1 MAQASAHLSG
11 LSPSDALAT
20 AAQAIAQ
27 TISHAIAETL
37 PANQR
42 TSRVLVLF
50 AGGGVRNAGL
60 MRAMR
65 RAIKASGSWKG
76 SVRTTDEYG
85 VPSDARE
92 TTAMALL
99 GILAADGVSITLPA
113 VTGRQA
119 IRAIDGAFLLVP

>member
-1 MAQASAHLSG
+1 M
-11 LSPSDALAT
+11 
-20 AAQAIAQ
+20 
-27 TISHAIAETL
+27 
-37 PANQR
+37 
-42 TSRVLVLF
+42 
-50 AGGGVRNAGL
+50 
-60 MRAMR
+60 
-65 RAIKASGSWKG
+65 
-76 SVRTTDEYG
+76 RTTDEYG